1 MEVPKERDRQTLSDI
16 INYEPEVYL
25 TSGDM
30 DLIRST
36 FKDNPRLLHVLRKV
50 FLPSVGDQAMPLE
63 EIGQDV
69 WMNMDFSLMQNEEIK
84 SIVLA
89 RQDAIK
95 FVAGSLIRLKIIAN
109 SAIKSPLEEEIRKQK
124 DSSK

>member
-1 MEVPKERDRQTLSDI
+1 MEKPERQTLSDI
-16 INYEPEVYL
+16 INYKPEMYL
-25 TSGDM
+25 SDGDV
-30 DLIRST
+30 DLLRST
-36 FKDNPRLLHVLRKV
+36 FKDNPRLMTVLRKV
-50 FLPSVGDQAMPLE
+50 FLPSVGDPAMPVE

-109 SAIKSPLEEEIRKQK
+109 SLVPSPLDDEMRRKK